1 MKRFMM
7 LLLAFGLCLTAVTAQ
22 AKSHEGLVTLEFDL
36 SAQPAGEE
44 ARLWIPYPVSDGD
57 QEISSVHWSGDYAEA
72 AIYTERRF
80 GNPLLYA
87 RWPKEATS
95 RKLTLRFHA
104 KRQEIRH
111 PSLPTKEA
119 AWDKADYQPYLEAT
133 SFGPVDGDVKKLA
146 EQITKG
152 KKGVLAKARAIYDW
166 VSSNMY
172 RDPNTRGCGLG
183 DVPSLLN
190 SLGGKCADIHSV
202 YVALARAAGVPAREV
217 FGLRLG
223 KKDGDDITGGHHCW
237 AEFFLPG
244 YGWVPVDPG
253 DVRKGMLT
261 EQLTLE
267 SPRTAELRSYFWGGV
282 DPYRIKLS
290 TGRDLT
296 LTPAQQGAPV
306 NYLMYPFAQIGGKT
320 LDWLD
325 PSNFKYSIRFNTL

>member
-1 MKRFMM
+1 MKNLLM
-7 LLLAFGLCLTAVTAQ
+7 LLLVLGFGLPALAAE
-22 AKSHEGLVTLEFDL
+22 AKSHAGTVTMEFDL

-44 ARLWIPYPVSDGD
+44 TRLWIPYPVSDGD
-57 QEISSVHWSGDYAEA
+57 QQLSKVKWSGDYAEA
-72 AIYTERRF
+72 AVYTDRRF
-80 GNPLLYA
+80 GSPMLFA
-87 RWPKEATS
+87 RWPKEAAS
-95 RKLTLRFHA
+95 RKLTLTFQA
-104 KRQEIRH
+104 ERQEVRH
-111 PSLPTKEA
+111 PALPSKEA
-119 AWDKADYQPYLEAT
+119 AWDKADYQQYLEAT

-146 EQITKG
+146 DQITKG
-152 KKGVLAKARAIYDW
+152 KKGVQAKARAIYDW
-166 VSSNMY
+166 VCTNMH

-237 AEFFLPG
+237 AEFYLPG

-261 EQLTLE
+261 EQLMLD
-267 SPRTAELRSYFWGGV
+267 SPRTAELRSYFWGGI

-306 NYLMYPFAQIGGKT
+306 NYLMYPFAQVGEKT

-325 PSNFKYSIRFNTL
+325 PTGFKYSIRFNTL